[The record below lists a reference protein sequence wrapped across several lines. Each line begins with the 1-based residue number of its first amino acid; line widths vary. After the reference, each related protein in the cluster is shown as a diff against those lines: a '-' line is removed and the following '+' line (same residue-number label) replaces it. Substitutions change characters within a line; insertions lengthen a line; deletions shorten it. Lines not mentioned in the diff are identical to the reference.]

1 MQGDVTVRGH
11 SADVDLD
18 LEDTLDLIVA
28 SRKFAAMGRFEARKR
43 NLLFTLD
50 VNYINLKKENTTA
63 VGLDTE
69 VSQTDVV

>member
-18 LEDTLDLIVA
+18 LDDTLDLIVV
-28 SRKFAAMGRFEARKR
+28 SRKFAAMGRFEARKA

-50 VNYINLKKENTTA
+50 VNYINLKEENTTA